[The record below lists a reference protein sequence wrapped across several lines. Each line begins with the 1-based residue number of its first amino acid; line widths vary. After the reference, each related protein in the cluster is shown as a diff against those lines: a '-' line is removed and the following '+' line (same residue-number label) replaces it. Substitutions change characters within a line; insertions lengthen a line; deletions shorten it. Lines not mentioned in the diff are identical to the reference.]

1 MDYLKNLK
9 YYNSKDTHFY
19 VGVVILVIGGVLFAL
34 GQFFHAFWLPY
45 QTTIGLIVAIA
56 GGLVAFVPRY
66 MRSSGKDIDDAVE
79 MMTHDYA
86 NAAAESIGITHMLLK
101 KPRSVYFGRY
111 TYDGE
116 NVLVRR
122 SKTDAKYRS
131 NAYTASAILYT
142 RSGIFVSQK
151 SFSLTDDRVNETVW
165 DRVYGALE
173 KAEVESIE
181 HTFADEHKKNLFFVV
196 ITAEDGTKIRLP
208 AEHNAALDRICEDI
222 NDQIKMAKN
231 R

>member
-1 MDYLKNLK
+1 MHWDNFSMRFGCRIRPRSVSSLPSWAVLWL
-9 YYNSKDTHFY
+9 SCR
-19 VGVVILVIGGVLFAL
+19 VICA
-34 GQFFHAFWLPY
+34 Q
-45 QTTIGLIVAIA
+45 
-56 GGLVAFVPRY
+56 
-66 MRSSGKDIDDAVE
+66 
-79 MMTHDYA
+79 
-86 NAAAESIGITHMLLK
+86 AARISAESIGITHMLLK